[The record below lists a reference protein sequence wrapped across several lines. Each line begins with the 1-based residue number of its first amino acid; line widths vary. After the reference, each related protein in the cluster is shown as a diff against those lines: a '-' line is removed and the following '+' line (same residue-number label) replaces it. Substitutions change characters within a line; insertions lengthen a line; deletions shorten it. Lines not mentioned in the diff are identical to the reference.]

1 MKPNFALTLSF
12 DGISLLHRTHAGW
25 HLVGEVALNAEN
37 LAADLAELTAK
48 ARMLDPTGLRTK
60 LVLPDDQ
67 IKYLAL
73 ESSARDVNTI
83 EAEVRAA
90 LDGATPYPLKELS
103 YDWSV
108 RDGRVHVAAV
118 ARETL
123 AEAEAFAQEHSLNP
137 LCFVAMPADDAFAGE
152 PFFGETAYAGK
163 VLGPDESVDRE
174 NEVIRI
180 VGAARL
186 PEPAPVPASP
196 APADDTDAQPPA
208 DPEAGPKADA
218 KPEAGA
224 KPQAEPAP
232 QPGPESKPKPKAKQ
246 RPGASPD
253 TDAEAEA
260 EARRE
265 RQARKKA
272 KGNKARQKDS
282 QPEANA
288 PETPANAKPA
298 NSKPANEKPGR
309 ANRANDKPAAE
320 KPARDKPADK
330 GSAPADAGPKTAPT
344 FAFTS
349 IRTAPR
355 DGSGETP
362 QPGRISPLPSARFT
376 PPPVSGIRNPPPP
389 ADQPQAR
396 QKPAEKAP
404 EMQAAELAASLAA
417 VPAPEPENEFAPR
430 TKDDDYTGPP
440 PASITP
446 EVSGKKRKS
455 GIGGFLSRRQAPEGL
470 PADKPRAKGRQPA
483 PGPLHSETSIA
494 SATDPQPTAAARSL
508 DEKDRMTIFGA
519 RRSES
524 VQPEK
529 PRYMALILTAIL
541 LLILVGV
548 AAWAA
553 LFLDNGVAGL
563 FRSGDPVET
572 VEQAEPDTD
581 TIDEAVSAAL
591 TEQPAAE
598 DGTADPDT
606 ETAALSDGDP
616 DLPGNPDAE
625 LEVLEEPPPT
635 PRPELVPEELTPDEA
650 RARYAATGIWQMA
663 PEPSQ
668 APGVTTLEDVYQTNL
683 DPEVN
688 FSDAVALPEAEDLAT
703 GARPVTPSDPP
714 PPGVR
719 YQLDARGFIAATSEG
734 AETPEGAIVFSGPP
748 PIIPPD
754 TPPRAS
760 AEVVDGPAA
769 AAPDNPTIRP
779 RARPGDLQETRERS
793 ILGGMTRTEL
803 AGFRP
808 RPRPKSAQQEAVEAL
823 AQETG
828 IDPDSADPMATATEQ
843 AVAASLKPQNR
854 PTGFETII
862 ADARKAAAA
871 AREAAA
877 SEPVSREQ
885 RVAVNIPT
893 ATSVARAATERKQIS
908 LRKLNLIGVYGKA
921 NSRRALVRMA
931 NGSYQKVQV
940 GDRLDGGQVA
950 AIGES
955 ELRYV
960 KGGRSVVLKMPQ
972 G

>member
-25 HLVGEVALNAEN
+25 HLVGEVALNAED
-37 LAADLAELTAK
+37 LTADLAELTSK

-67 IKYLAL
+67 IKYLSL

-83 EAEVRAA
+83 EAEVREA
-90 LDGATPYPLKELS
+90 LDGATPYPLRDLS

-108 RDGRVHVAAV
+108 RNGRVHVAAC

-123 AEAEAFAQEHSLNP
+123 AEAESFAQEHKLNP

-174 NEVIRI
+174 NEVIHI

-186 PEPAPVPASP
+186 PEPAPVPEAT
-196 APADDTDAQPPA
+196 ADAQPKA
-208 DPEAGPKADA
+208 DPAQKATPT
-218 KPEAGA
+218 PE
-224 KPQAEPAP
+224 PQSAPAPEPEPEPTPEPEPAP
-232 QPGPESKPKPKAKQ
+232 ERVTDTEAKPVAQPRADADPAPNAKRNKKNRKKGKGRQAQQEQPQPARPQPDQASATARPSGPEPA
-246 RPGASPD
+246 D
-253 TDAEAEA
+253 EAPA
-260 EARRE
+260 QQDGD
-265 RQARKKA
+265 RQA
-272 KGNKARQKDS
+272 
-282 QPEANA
+282 
-288 PETPANAKPA
+288 
-298 NSKPANEKPGR
+298 
-309 ANRANDKPAAE
+309 
-320 KPARDKPADK
+320 
-330 GSAPADAGPKTAPT
+330 APAV
-344 FAFTS
+344 AFTS

-355 DGSGETP
+355 PAPEKTP
-362 QPGRISPLPSARFT
+362 QPAAPRGPGNLPGARFT
-376 PPPVSGIRNPPPP
+376 PPPVSGISNPAPP
-389 ADQPQAR
+389 ADRPPKVA
-396 QKPAEKAP
+396 PPPEKTP
-404 EMQAAELAASLAA
+404 EMPPAKLAASLAA
-417 VPAPEPENEFAPR
+417 VPAPEPETAFAPR
-430 TKDDDYTGPP
+430 PQDEEYTGQP
-440 PASITP
+440 PASLTP
-446 EVSGKKRKS
+446 EAPEAKEKS
-455 GIGGFLSRRQAPEGL
+455 RIGGFLSRRNASTGL
-470 PADKPRAKGRQPA
+470 PAAKTAAKPRQPVPA
-483 PGPLHSETSIA
+483 PPPADTSIA
-494 SATDPQPTAAARSL
+494 PATEPQPTAAARSF

-519 RRSES
+519 RRSENI
-524 VQPEK
+524 QPEK
-529 PRYMALILTAIL
+529 PRYMALIFTAIL
-541 LLILVGV
+541 LLVLVGV

-563 FRSGDPVET
+563 FRTGDPIET
-572 VEQAEPDTD
+572 VQQADPDAEAGA
-581 TIDEAVSAAL
+581 IDEAVSAAL
-591 TEQPAAE
+591 TDQTGE
-598 DGTADPDT
+598 DPVEGETGT
-606 ETAALSDGDP
+606 ETAALSGSDP
-616 DLPGNPDAE
+616 AEPDASTPQVE
-625 LEVLEEPPPT
+625 LLEEPPPS
-635 PRPELVPEELTPDEA
+635 PRPELVTEELTPDEA

-668 APGVTTLEDVYQTNL
+668 VPGVTTLEDVYQTNL

-688 FSDAVALPEAEDLAT
+688 FSDAVALPGAEELT
-703 GARPVTPSDPP
+703 PGARPVTPSDPP
-714 PPGVR
+714 LPGVR
-719 YQLDARGFIAATSEG
+719 YQLDERGFIAATREG

-769 AAPDNPTIRP
+769 AAPDSATIRP

-793 ILGGMTRTEL
+793 ILGGRTRTEL
-803 AGFRP
+803 ASFRP
-808 RPRPKSAQQEAVEAL
+808 RLRPKSDQQRAVEAL
-823 AQETG
+823 ARETG

-871 AREAAA
+871 AQEAAA
-877 SEPVSREQ
+877 AQPVSREQ
-885 RVAVNIPT
+885 RVAVSIPT

-908 LRKLNLIGVYGKA
+908 LRKLNLIGVYGKPS
-921 NSRRALVRMA
+921 SRRALVRMA

>member
-25 HLVGEVALNAEN
+25 HLVGEVALSAEN
-37 LAADLAELTAK
+37 LTADLAELAAK

-73 ESSARDVNTI
+73 ESTARDVNTI

-123 AEAEAFAQEHSLNP
+123 AEAESFAQEHELNP

-196 APADDTDAQPPA
+196 APAAEADAQPPA
-208 DPEAGPKADA
+208 NAAPDAKPKADTKPESDT
-218 KPEAGA
+218 KPEAD
-224 KPQAEPAP
+224 PAP
-232 QPGPESKPKPKAKQ
+232 QPEPDVTPKPEADAAPDAGTDGDAKRNRQNRKKGKGKKARQNDAQPEAGTAEAPATDDSKPPRPKRADKQPAGDKSAGEAPAPDKPAGKKPAQ
-246 RPGASPD
+246 
-253 TDAEAEA
+253 AEAE
-260 EARRE
+260 
-265 RQARKKA
+265 
-272 KGNKARQKDS
+272 
-282 QPEANA
+282 P
-288 PETPANAKPA
+288 KPA
-298 NSKPANEKPGR
+298 PA
-309 ANRANDKPAAE
+309 
-320 KPARDKPADK
+320 
-330 GSAPADAGPKTAPT
+330 

-355 DGSGETP
+355 DGAGGTP
-362 QPGRISPLPSARFT
+362 QPARISPLPGARFT
-376 PPPVSGIRNPPPP
+376 PPPVSGIRNPAPP
-389 ADQPQAR
+389 ANKPQAG
-396 QKPAEKAP
+396 QKPVEQPP

-417 VPAPEPENEFAPR
+417 VPAPEPETEFAPR
-430 TKDDDYTGPP
+430 PKDDDYTGPP

-446 EVSGKKRKS
+446 EATDKKRKT
-455 GIGGFLSRRQAPEGL
+455 GIGGFLSRREAPEGL

-483 PGPLHSETSIA
+483 PAPLHSETSIA
-494 SATDPQPTAAARSL
+494 AADDPQPTAAARSL
-508 DEKDRMTIFGA
+508 DEKERMTIFGA

-524 VQPEK
+524 MQPEK
-529 PRYMALILTAIL
+529 PRYMALVLTAIL
-541 LLILVGV
+541 LLVLVGV

-563 FRSGDPVET
+563 FRSGEPVET

-591 TEQPAAE
+591 TEQPAAQQDTTE
-598 DGTADPDT
+598 PDTEIAALSGSTPDAPADPDAQV
-606 ETAALSDGDP
+606 EA
-616 DLPGNPDAE
+616 
-625 LEVLEEPPPT
+625 LEEPPPT
-635 PRPELVPEELTPDEA
+635 PRPERVPEELTPDEA

-668 APGVTTLEDVYQTNL
+668 APGATTLEDVYQTNL
-683 DPEVN
+683 DPDVN
-688 FSDAVALPEAEDLAT
+688 FSDAVALPEAEELAP

-719 YQLDARGFIAATSEG
+719 YQLDQRGFIAATPDG
-734 AETPEGAIVFSGPP
+734 AETPEGAVVFSGPP

-769 AAPDNPTIRP
+769 AAPEDPTIRP

-793 ILGGMTRTEL
+793 VLGGMTRTEL
-803 AGFRP
+803 ASFRP
-808 RPRPKSAQQEAVEAL
+808 RLRPKSAQQEAVEAL
-823 AQETG
+823 AEETG
-828 IDPDSADPMATATEQ
+828 TDPDSADPMATATEQ

-871 AREAAA
+871 REQAAA
-877 SEPVSREQ
+877 SQPVSREQ

-908 LRKLNLIGVYGKA
+908 LRKLNLIGVYGKP